1 MMTEYES
8 ELQTA
13 KRSEE
18 EQQGRGVVVCLSSHR
33 RWRPSSRRKSEGSA
47 SSEGEVATI
56 VEEATFKALQPVMEA
71 TTETTPTREPSFW
84 LAGLVALMS
93 FAAVIGFYCVLLEMI
108 KSIIYSIPF

>member
-1 MMTEYES
+1 MTEYES

-33 RWRPSSRRKSEGSA
+33 RWRPSSPRKSEGSA
-47 SSEGEVATI
+47 SSEGEVAAI

-71 TTETTPTREPSFW
+71 TTETPIREPSFW
-84 LAGLVALMS
+84 LPGLVALMS